1 MARRRR
7 PLSIVVAL
15 AILAIFYYWHLG
27 PKTPDKTP
35 APPTPPAATAQ
46 APAAP
51 ATPAPDTDTP
61 EPKLDQPK
69 QAKVW
74 PYLTTEYQVA
84 IADNLLAR
92 NIVLIFDG
100 SGSMAKEGCSGNRP
114 KIDVAKKAVV
124 EWSGTVPANANLGLV
139 CFHGKSRDLLI
150 QEMESG
156 NRDKF
161 IGTVKSIAAG
171 GKTPLTLAFKEAFVM
186 LEKQAQK
193 QLGYGE
199 YTIVVVTDGIANS
212 PEDLTR
218 AVNWI
223 LKYTPIDIYT
233 IGFCIGDDHSLNQRG
248 RTFYKAANNPEQL
261 KQGLKDVLAESEEF
275 DITEF
280 K

>member
-1 MARRRR
+1 MGRR
-7 PLSIVVAL
+7 LLFIFIALGVFLMVA
-15 AILAIFYYWHLG
+15 YYVSL
-27 PKTPDKTP
+27 PTQKSPTTQPPAKTAQTP
-35 APPTPPAATAQ
+35 AT
-46 APAAP
+46 
-51 ATPAPDTDTP
+51 APDTPQP
-61 EPKLDQPK
+61 EP
-69 QAKVW
+69 AKSEKTKAW
-74 PYLTTEYQVA
+74 PYLTGEYKVA

-100 SGSMAKEGCSGNRP
+100 SGSMSKSGCSGALT
-114 KIDVAKKAVV
+114 KIQAAKKAVS
-124 EWSGTVPANANLGLV
+124 EWSGTVPSGANLGLV
-139 CFHGKSRDLLI
+139 CFHGKSRNLLI
-150 QEMESG
+150 REMESG

-161 IGTVKSIAAG
+161 IGTIQSIVAG
-171 GKTPLTLAFKEAFVM
+171 GKTPLTPAFKEAFMM

-223 LKYTPIDIYT
+223 LQYTPIDIYT
-233 IGFCIGDDHSLNQRG
+233 IGFCISGDHSLNQKG
-248 RTFYKAANNPEQL
+248 RTFYRAANNPEQL
-261 KQGLKDVLAESEEF
+261 RQGLKDVLAEAEEF